1 MVTVAGSTETYDSA
15 ALKES
20 LNPVIWDLFPMDT
33 YFISNVDKEDVG
45 QTQHQWV
52 FDQLAAAGGNKQ
64 LEGDVFTPG
73 TLVTATRVS
82 NYTQISN
89 KSIVITDTY
98 QATNVVGPNPM
109 GRAVLK
115 SMKELKRDMEF
126 VCLGAQGSSAG
137 PTGGRATGGV
147 LAWIWGQGADIPGNK
162 VTAKAGG
169 TGANTTGTTPSYAS
183 AVVAGVTAGTT
194 GSVAMTIADVTEALQ
209 LAWTDGG
216 EPDICI
222 ASAAQKNYIDTFT
235 SLATRMVDIGRTDP
249 LPISQSANV
258 IVTSYGTV
266 KVILSRYLN
275 RQHALFMDMPM
286 WALGQLRAPKVKDMA
301 PSGDNTAK
309 LLVAEYTVIAR
320 NPNSSAA
327 TVNMYPGA

>member
-1 MVTVAGSTETYDSA
+1 MTTVAGSTETYDSSV
-15 ALKES
+15 LKES
-20 LNPVIWDLFPMDT
+20 LSSVIYDLFPMDT
-33 YFISNVDKEDVG
+33 YFISNVDKVDVG

-52 FDQLAAAGGNKQ
+52 FDTLAAAGANKQ

-89 KSIVITDTY
+89 KAIIITGTY
-98 QATNVVGPNPM
+98 QATNVVGQNPM

-115 SMKELKRDMEF
+115 AMKELKRDMEF
-126 VCLGAQGSSAG
+126 VCLGQQASSAG
-137 PTGGRATGGV
+137 PAVGRATGGV
-147 LAWIWGQGADIPGNK
+147 LAWIWGQGADIPGNT
-162 VTAKAGG
+162 VLAKAAG

-194 GSVAMTIADVTEALQ
+194 GSVAMTIADIVEGMQ

-216 EPDICI
+216 EPDII
-222 ASAAQKNYIDTFT
+222 LASAAQKKYIDTFA

-258 IVTSYGTV
+258 IVTSFGTA
-266 KVILSRYLN
+266 KVILSRYLSRN
-275 RQHALFMDMPM
+275 CAIGFDLPQ
-286 WALGQLRAPKVKDMA
+286 WALGQLRAPKVLDMA
-301 PSGDNTAK
+301 KTGDGDSK
-309 LLVAEYTVIAR
+309 LLVSEYTVIAR
-320 NPNSSAA
+320 NPNSSWAA
-327 TVNMYPGA
+327 KGMLE

>member
-1 MVTVAGSTETYDSA
+1 MTQTAGSTETYDSA
-15 ALKES
+15 VLKES
-20 LNPVIWDLFPMDT
+20 LDSVIWDLFPMDT
-33 YFISNVDKEDVG
+33 YFISNVDKVSVG

-52 FDQLAAAGGNKQ
+52 FDTLAAAGVNKQ
-64 LEGDVFTPG
+64 VEGDAFTAA

-89 KSIVITDTY
+89 KSIIITGTY
-98 QATNVVGPNPM
+98 QATNVVGQDPM

-126 VCLGAQGSSAG
+126 TCLGKQGSSAG

-162 VTAKAGG
+162 VLAKAAG

-183 AVVAGVTAGTT
+183 AVVVGQTDGTT
-194 GSVAMTIADVTEALQ
+194 GTVAMTIADVVEALQ
-209 LAWTDGG
+209 LAWIDGG
-216 EPDICI
+216 EPDVCL
-222 ASAAQKNYIDTFT
+222 ASAAQKAYIDTFA
-235 SLATRMVDIGRTDP
+235 SLATRMVDIGRTEP
-249 LPISQSANV
+249 LPISQTANV
-258 IVTSYGTV
+258 IVTSFGTV
-266 KVILSRYLN
+266 KVILSRYLSRN
-275 RQHALFMDMPM
+275 AALFLDMPM
-286 WALGQLRAPKVKDMA
+286 WALGQLRAPKVVDMA
-301 PSGDNTAK
+301 KREDGDAK

-327 TVNMYPGA
+327 VAAMLQ